1 MATAP
6 RTGRHIIPELLRSPT
21 MPTLLIISALVIGAA
36 ALLPLVQ
43 SSLATSTNGNVRR
56 LEQDRNDWQARIQE
70 LELEVAT
77 MAGLDR
83 IEREAR
89 TNLKMVGPK
98 ETRYITVAAEPPE
111 PRKLP
116 SRYLPLD
123 PEQGQSAPAIWER
136 FLDWLPLP

>member
-21 MPTLLIISALVIGAA
+21 MPTLLIISTLVIGAA

-56 LEQDRNDWQARIQE
+56 LEQDRSDWQARIQD

-83 IEREAR
+83 IENEAR
-89 TNLKMVGPK
+89 TNLKMVAPE

-123 PEQGQSAPAIWER
+123 PEQGQSTPPIWDR